1 MKKQLII
8 VSVALALAVGAL
20 VWVLLVGPGQIP
32 IVNLVTSQPAPA
44 ETVTRKIA
52 ARLFYVAEDG
62 LHLVPV
68 DREIEYGEGTVEQA
82 SRIIEAQLGA
92 APEPYRSAI
101 PAGTKLRAVFVSTR
115 GEAYVDLSP
124 EMGAKHPG
132 GSVNELLTV
141 YTIVNVLTTN
151 LPAITAVQI
160 LVDGREIDSLA
171 GHVDLR
177 RPLQENVRWV
187 ATPAPQE
194 NLTTSQ

>member
-92 APEPYRSAI
+92 APERYRSAI